1 MKITGTAP
9 RVVALWGAFNGVLVL
24 TLIGFGEQTLVMAL
38 AASMVGLVFIIAA
51 ATRLSIARHPVR
63 RRYRQPAHGDS
74 VVIFALG
81 VLVAGLGLAYYPYL
95 AIIAVI
101 PFTMAALR
109 ELTVR
114 QERT

>member
-9 RVVALWGAFNGVLVL
+9 RVVALWGFFNAVLVA

-38 AASMVGLVFIIAA
+38 AAAMVGLVFIIAA
-51 ATRLSIARHPVR
+51 VTRLSIARHPVR
-63 RRYRQPAHGDS
+63 RRYRVPAHGDS
-74 VVIFALG
+74 VVLAALG
-81 VLVAGLGLAYYPYL
+81 VLVAGLAFAYYPWL
-95 AIIAVI
+95 AFIAVV

-114 QERT
+114 QEGT